1 MSLWYE
7 SLMGCLQGCGHDVE
21 KKATCIVTYLS
32 MPVPRSWWEQA
43 MESGT
48 LSDNY
53 ISILSNSLAELSQ
66 VARLKGQLSYGLLIA
81 LAFTNDNAKEWSF
94 GKDAGRDGS
103 MDEILSKAKQV
114 LIERPELMR
123 LANLIN
129 AATKQAPSKENI
141 L

>member
-7 SLMGCLQGCGHDVE
+7 SLMGCLQGCGNDLE

-53 ISILSNSLAELSQ
+53 ISILSDSLAELSQ

-94 GKDAGRDGS
+94 GKDIGRDGS
-103 MDEILSKAKQV
+103 MDEIFSKARQV
-114 LIERPELMR
+114 L
-123 LANLIN
+123 
-129 AATKQAPSKENI
+129 T
-141 L
+141 

>member
-1 MSLWYE
+1 
-7 SLMGCLQGCGHDVE
+7 
-21 KKATCIVTYLS
+21 
-32 MPVPRSWWEQA
+32 

-53 ISILSNSLAELSQ
+53 ISILSDSLAELSQ

-81 LAFTNDNAKEWSF
+81 LAFTNDNAQEWSS
-94 GKDAGRDGS
+94 GKDAGRDDS

-123 LANLIN
+123 LANQIN